1 MAEDANGYVVKGPV
15 YRTGSSTEGALLL
28 PFDGDRRDLADYEQ
42 HGGYAQLKR
51 AVETMTGEQIV
62 EAVSTS
68 GLRGRGGAG
77 FPAGRKASFL
87 APAEPRYIV
96 VNADESEPGTFKD
109 RELLLRN
116 PHALL
121 EGILIM
127 GYATRAAAAFIYIRG
142 EYLTEYEVLRAA
154 LQQARER
161 GLVGREL
168 YGSGYK
174 LEIVLHRGAGAYI
187 CGEETALLSSLNG
200 ERGQPTTKPP
210 FPAVSGAFRRPTLLN
225 NVETLG
231 PSRTILRLG
240 GEKYAEL
247 GTEQSKGTR
256 LLSLSGHVVNA
267 RQLRAAAFGH
277 PAATSSRTAAAE
289 SPRAARSRRSSRAGR
304 RRRCSAPR
312 ASTSS
317 SRWKRS
323 PPPARWPARAAV
335 IVMDDRTCMVQI
347 ALRTEEFYHHESCGK
362 CTPCREG
369 APWVVETLRRIEEG
383 IAHPDEVPLLLQLS
397 DNIEGHCLCPL
408 GDSLAMTT
416 RAFVQ
421 RFREEFD
428 EHVRQGGC
436 TCPESSLRSLYP
448 SPRRLLP
455 LVAAS

>member
-1 MAEDANGYVVKGPV
+1 MPEDANGYVVKGPI

-127 GYATRAAAAFIYIRG
+127 GYATRAAAAFVYIRG
-142 EYLTEYEVLRAA
+142 EYLAEYEVLRAA

-231 PSRTILRLG
+231 TVPTILRLG
-240 GEKYAEL
+240 AEKYAEL

-256 LLSLSGHVVNA
+256 LLSLSGHVVNPGNYELPLSA
-267 RQLRAAAFGH
+267 TLRHLIEDCGGG
-277 PAATSSRTAAAE
+277 SRRG
-289 SPRAARSRRSSRAGR
+289 PRAQGDHPRRRVGAGARPRRARPPALDGSARSGRHDGRLGR
-304 RRRCSAPR
+304 RDRDGRPHVHGADCPAYGGVL
-312 ASTSS
+312 
-317 SRWKRS
+317 
-323 PPPARWPARAAV
+323 PP
-335 IVMDDRTCMVQI
+335 
-347 ALRTEEFYHHESCGK
+347 
-362 CTPCREG
+362 
-369 APWVVETLRRIEEG
+369 
-383 IAHPDEVPLLLQLS
+383 
-397 DNIEGHCLCPL
+397 
-408 GDSLAMTT
+408 
-416 RAFVQ
+416 
-421 RFREEFD
+421 
-428 EHVRQGGC
+428 
-436 TCPESSLRSLYP
+436 
-448 SPRRLLP
+448 
-455 LVAAS
+455 

>member
-1 MAEDANGYVVKGPV
+1 MAEGPI
-15 YRTGSSTEGALLL
+15 YRTDPAGKDVLLL
-28 PFDGDRRDLADYEQ
+28 PFEGDLQDLAAYEQ
-42 HGGYAQLKR
+42 QGGYQQLKR
-51 AVETMTGEQIV
+51 AVETLTGEQII
-62 EAVSTS
+62 EALSTS

-87 APAEPRYIV
+87 APSEPRYIV

-121 EGILIM
+121 EGILTM
-127 GYATRAAAAFIYIRG
+127 GYATRAKAAFLYIRG

-161 GLVGREL
+161 GLVGQEL

-210 FPAVSGAFRRPTLLN
+210 FPAVSGAFQRPTLLN
-225 NVETLG
+225 NVETLATV
-231 PSRTILRLG
+231 PLILRMG
-240 GEKYAEL
+240 AEQYGSI

-256 LLSLSGHVVNA
+256 LLSLSGHVKLPGNYELPLSA
-267 RQLRAAAFGH
+267 TLRDLIEGCGGGMAEGRELKAIIPGGVSAPVLGPASLDVGLAIEALAAAG
-277 PAATSSRTAAAE
+277 SM
-289 SPRAARSRRSSRAGR
+289 AG
-304 RRRCSAPR
+304 SG
-312 ASTSS
+312 
-317 SRWKRS
+317 
-323 PPPARWPARAAV
+323 AV

-347 ALRTEEFYHHESCGK
+347 ALRAAEFFNHESCGK

-369 APWVVETLRRIEEG
+369 SPWVVETLRRVEEG
-383 IAHPDEVPLLLQLS
+383 IAHPDEVDLLLQLC
-397 DNIEGHCLCPL
+397 DNVEGKCLCPL
-408 GDSLAMTT
+408 GDSLAMAV
-416 RAFVQ
+416 RAIV
-421 RFREEFD
+421 RMFREEFD

-436 TCPESSLRSLYP
+436 TCPESRLRSLYP
-448 SPRRLLP
+448 TPKHLLP
-455 LVAAS
+455 LVATA

>member
-1 MAEDANGYVVKGPV
+1 MAEGPI
-15 YRTGSSTEGALLL
+15 YRTEPTADDVLLVPFEGDL
-28 PFDGDRRDLADYEQ
+28 RDLAAYERA
-42 HGGYAQLKR
+42 GGYQQLKR
-51 AVETMTGEQIV
+51 AVESMTGEQII
-62 EAVSTS
+62 EQLSAS

-77 FPAGRKASFL
+77 FPTGRKASFL

-121 EGILIM
+121 EGILTM
-127 GYATRAAAAFIYIRG
+127 GFATRAAAAFVYIRG

-161 GLVGREL
+161 GLIGQEL

-225 NVETLG
+225 NVETLATV
-231 PSRTILRLG
+231 PVILRMG
-240 GEKYAEL
+240 AEKYASI

-256 LLSLSGHVVNA
+256 LLSLSGHVERPGNYELPMSA
-267 RQLRAAAFGH
+267 SLRDLVEGCGGGMAEGRSLKAIIPGGASAPVLGPADLDVGIAIEALAAAG
-277 PAATSSRTAAAE
+277 SM
-289 SPRAARSRRSSRAGR
+289 AG
-304 RRRCSAPR
+304 SG
-312 ASTSS
+312 
-317 SRWKRS
+317 
-323 PPPARWPARAAV
+323 AV

-347 ALRTEEFYHHESCGK
+347 ALRTAEFFHHESCGK

-369 APWVVETLRRIEEG
+369 APWVVETLRRVEEG
-383 IAHPDEVPLLLQLS
+383 IAHPDEVDLLLQLC
-397 DNIEGHCLCPL
+397 DNVEGKCLCPL
-408 GDSLAMTT
+408 GDSLAIAV
-416 RAFVQ
+416 RAIVK

-436 TCPESSLRSLYP
+436 TCPESRLRSLYP
-448 SPRRLLP
+448 TPRRLLP
-455 LVAAS
+455 LVAGA